1 MGLLYKQHH
10 ILWYV
15 YRLSFSFVC
24 PGEHLPFSCLGKIGQ
39 ATLVLISSCKSSL
52 QGLRLALSSLVSME
66 TVEWG
71 KQEGNWL
78 GDGGISSSVERN
90 QGVTNT
96 CLALQFGGCWL
107 GLLIAP
113 EAYDWPLAILCGER
127 PYFGVSQTFFF
138 FLSLITTHH
147 PKEPLKRFFF
157 PNCHLLP
164 WNFNTTDTHS
174 YFFSVYACMYIY
186 INKCVYI

>member
-15 YRLSFSFVC
+15 YRLSFGFVC

-39 ATLVLISSCKSSL
+39 ATLVLISSWKSSL
-52 QGLRLALSSLVSME
+52 QGLRLALGSLVSME

-96 CLALQFGGCWL
+96 CLASLAVWRLLVRAPYRTGSVWL
-107 GLLIAP
+107 ATGNSLWWEALLWSISN
-113 EAYDWPLAILCGER
+113 I
-127 PYFGVSQTFFF
+127 FFF
-138 FLSLITTHH
+138 FIINHH
-147 PKEPLKRFFF
+147 PP
-157 PNCHLLP
+157 PQGA
-164 WNFNTTDTHS
+164 S
-174 YFFSVYACMYIY
+174 
-186 INKCVYI
+186 